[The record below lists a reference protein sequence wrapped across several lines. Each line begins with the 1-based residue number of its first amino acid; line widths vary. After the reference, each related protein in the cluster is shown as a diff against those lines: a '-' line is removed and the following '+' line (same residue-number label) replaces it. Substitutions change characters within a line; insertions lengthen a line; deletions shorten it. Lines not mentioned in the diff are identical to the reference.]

1 LIKLKKIVTEVLN
14 FYNDLEA
21 NLKEAHNN
29 FIDYVL
35 KKIPYIKNKNARE
48 DLVNFYSSLTIS
60 EDGIEVNKSNLRKV
74 LKNIEFEDSNIKN
87 RKKKETNY
95 KKDLKKLAIKDKFN
109 LNKKSKYFKLMNDFF
124 QNLKLLNKKL
134 KSGTIDFDILNN
146 AYNSYTLFNDEY
158 MKSFKNDSF
167 PELRINLNNIYNIF
181 FNSIYNTYYA
191 LEILNR
197 FDDPL
202 INDTEDTN
210 SLMLFFPE
218 GNFFKYDLYGEFLEN
233 WKIHIEKYLK
243 MNLYV
248 YNKKGYKIPYDPF
261 MDFGIRLKNLIESSL
276 SSLTYRRYSTEK
288 IKIDHKEI
296 NITTDS
302 EAPSLTKTPPI
313 ETKLD
318 YTRLKK
324 LFSILKEYGKIG
336 DFEEIL
342 LFHFKPT
349 DSNLYIKQSENTP
362 HEKIQWKGKQTE
374 LVFFMNYLSEEKEL
388 FTLGKYKQAITAM
401 HFCKKDKT
409 ELNSNYLSNA
419 FSDTKDRKIH
429 KNFRDTIDAGL
440 E

>member
-1 LIKLKKIVTEVLN
+1 MI
-14 FYNDLEA
+14 FEA
-21 NLKEAHNN
+21 NLEEHFKKLTDNFVNN
-29 FIDYVL
+29 
-35 KKIPYIKNKNARE
+35 IPYKKNNEARIVAE
-48 DLVNFYSSLTIS
+48 NYLKSLTIS
-60 EDGIEVNKSNLRKV
+60 EDGLEINKSDFNKL
-74 LKNIEFEDSNIKN
+74 LKTIEFEDSNIKD
-87 RKKKETNY
+87 RKKKQAQYRKEVKNFAITN
-95 KKDLKKLAIKDKFN
+95 KFNTNENKKL
-109 LNKKSKYFKLMNDFF
+109 
-124 QNLKLLNKKL
+124 LKLLCAFIQNQKMLMEKFN
-134 KSGTIDFDILNN
+134 SGLIDFEFLNIT
-146 AYNSYTLFNDEY
+146 YNSYILFFNEY
-158 MKSFKNDSF
+158 METTKMDSLS
-167 PELRINLNNIYNIF
+167 ELNLQLNNIYISF
-181 FNSIYNTYYA
+181 FNSIYNAYNA
-191 LEILNR
+191 LSILNR